1 MIDQIVECI
10 ISRPQEFTLAGRT
23 FAIYPES
30 LGVSLLL
37 VCHYK
42 RLGLRNDGR
51 VAASMEALM
60 LCKQQRNEVA
70 EIIALSTASGK
81 DEALDPQWMQERA
94 KFLTK
99 HLSDDE
105 MAALLIVILSM
116 PRAVALIKD
125 IGLDREQE
133 EKRRIAKASG
143 DNSVSFGGRSLYGAL
158 IDAACERYG
167 WTFDYV
173 VWGISLVNL
182 RMMLADAI
190 ASMYVSD
197 ETRKKAHIQP
207 RGEEFISA
215 ENTDID
221 TLRKMTE
228 G

>member
-10 ISRPQEFTLAGRT
+10 ISRPQEFTLAGRA

-30 LGVSLLL
+30 LGISLLL
-37 VCHYK
+37 VSHYK

-60 LCKQQRNEVA
+60 LCKQQRSEVA

-81 DEALDPQWMQERA
+81 DEALNLQWMQERTG
-94 KFLTK
+94 FLAK
-99 HLSDDE
+99 HLSDEE
-105 MAALLIVILSM
+105 MASLLIVILSM
-116 PRAVALIKD
+116 PRVDALIKD

-133 EKRRIAKASG
+133 EKRRIAKVSG

-182 RMMLADAI
+182 RIMLADAI
-190 ASMYVSD
+190 TSMYVSD
-197 ETRKKAHIQP
+197 ETRKKAHLQP
-207 RGEEFISA
+207 RGEEFVPA
-215 ENTDID
+215 ETTDIE
-221 TLRKMTE
+221 TLRKLTE

>member
-116 PRAVALIKD
+116 PRADALIKD

-143 DNSVSFGGRSLYGAL
+143 DNSVAFGGRADIACQSSD
-158 IDAACERYG
+158 DACRRHCVNVRVGRNPKESSYTTTRRGIHIGREYRYRYSAKNDGGINHERTAFCCNG
-167 WTFDYV
+167 
-173 VWGISLVNL
+173 G
-182 RMMLADAI
+182 
-190 ASMYVSD
+190 
-197 ETRKKAHIQP
+197 
-207 RGEEFISA
+207 
-215 ENTDID
+215 
-221 TLRKMTE
+221 
-228 G
+228 